1 MHVLMQGRV
10 MHEVDK
16 AAVKELV
23 GEQIA
28 LGKPLFAPWYRDE
41 DNFPQ
46 HGSDC
51 RSPSRDSLNS
61 SCNWTRYDRH
71 RKHKPCFDGCPF

>member
-1 MHVLMQGRV
+1 MHVLIQGRV

-23 GEQIA
+23 RKQIA

-41 DNFPQ
+41 DDFPQ
-46 HGSDC
+46 HGSDY
-51 RSPSRDSLNS
+51 RSPSRDSNHT
-61 SCNWTRYDRH
+61 SCSWTRYGRH
-71 RKHKPCFDGCPF
+71 WKNKPRFDGCPF

>member
-1 MHVLMQGRV
+1 MHLLMQGRV

-23 GEQIA
+23 RNQIA

-41 DNFPQ
+41 GDFPQ
-46 HGSDC
+46 YGSDYP
-51 RSPSRDSLNS
+51 SPSRDSHHS
-61 SCNWTRYDRH
+61 SCSWTRNIRH
-71 RKHKPCFDGCPF
+71 